1 MPPDLCPLPPDQWNE
16 PVVTRPDRTTRRP
29 GCKRTRDAI
38 VMLSGPM
45 KQGDKKQ
52 IAAEWAGLKW
62 TLGRRKRRAREKKK
76 QKKNKKKNKKNP
88 KEEKWKRKKWKK
100 NEPREN
106 GPFDATFLGRSVVEM
121 WSHRPRI
128 AIRPPSTCHASYIKS
143 PAKPNS
149 SPTTKQ
155 ISRRKEKC
163 LSCPPISFIQIQSFF
178 NRVIIRLVPFFI
190 YNSNTTGIF
199 L

>member
-62 TLGRRKRRAREKKK
+62 TLGRRRRRKKK
-76 QKKNKKKNKKNP
+76 YKKKKKKP
-88 KEEKWKRKKWKK
+88 SRGK
-100 NEPREN
+100 N

-155 ISRRKEKC
+155 ISEPKEKNVFPA
-163 LSCPPISFIQIQSFF
+163 LQFHSFKF
-178 NRVIIRLVPFFI
+178 NRFSIAWLFGSSRSLSITQTPREYSFNNTHWQTFF
-190 YNSNTTGIF
+190 
-199 L
+199 